1 MNQFIKMSHAYKR
14 KKSKENLYF
23 SSKTNA
29 IAYLFSCEIEI

>member
-14 KKSKENLYF
+14 KSKENLYF